1 MMGIQIIAN
10 LIVDYHRIET
20 IKKRVQ
26 NGIVNWACPRSGLA
40 GRLCF
45 THILS
50 EEVIIKTICNMYNIF
65 RVYEDDILKSTLN

>member
-26 NGIVNWACPRSGLA
+26 NGIVNWACRTALFYTYSKRRSD
-40 GRLCF
+40 
-45 THILS
+45 
-50 EEVIIKTICNMYNIF
+50 Y
-65 RVYEDDILKSTLN
+65 